1 MSLLPFSKS
10 LEHKKTKHWTL
21 GIASK
26 HRLSWSRRT
35 INQSAENEGS
45 IRNQAKNDRE
55 TGPPYGE
62 QEIKRPYDQ
71 CATINTTRNFQE
83 HKQWDQSGNN
93 DWEVNCE
100 DMESDIYSWV
110 ATEMAGTEAVMPT
123 HCIHRTRLSRPLN
136 ITLSPDALTS
146 SSLDEITSDS
156 HQTVDAFTQVPITPE
171 ESFALLLDYQS
182 SSDTF
187 LNDSVHPHA
196 QGTHPAT
203 FPIYAHMHNA
213 NPEWHDL
220 VDRAFCNSLTKQE
233 QRRQGL
239 WWELI
244 KGERE
249 YVRDMGI
256 VCNVFMQS
264 LRDCRPPV
272 IEPARLEL
280 FSVEVFSNAAQIY
293 HAHIKILKRLMERQR
308 QEWPL
313 LATATDIFLQSL
325 LEIADLYDAYM
336 KNYPFAQAS
345 VRRELATNDAFQQFI
360 NSCTT
365 ASLTYK
371 RDIFVFLS
379 RPVTRFPRMLLI
391 LDALLRATP
400 VDHSDCDDIPVLKEL
415 LERVVKSS
423 QPGIESAEGKI
434 KLWNTAER
442 LLFRKGEIVDLDISD
457 PKRRLI
463 HMGHVLQ
470 RVRNETYWHGWQDIQ
485 AILLDNYLLLTHSDD
500 DGSLVVVSRPVH
512 LDFIN
517 IVAKNGVSERRYD
530 YVFSKIQRGGRRI
543 ESMLPTESLMFP
555 FIILAEENPTR
566 SFTLCVGTEK
576 ERLKWV
582 GKIEEAKSLRKFDM
596 ESNRSFVVDTIT
608 TPLAITDC
616 LTCADIF
623 KIHDRDTVA
632 LSTFNSI
639 WVGWLRDSLSFR
651 QLIKFESGH
660 ITTVAVS
667 EDSGWMLVISSGIL
681 YAFGLKELIPTSE
694 PSTWN
699 VKSQRQ
705 GEILSRQ
712 GQTVIW
718 VCTGETK
725 GKTLVA
731 YATYSKSSHV
741 TQLEFLEPL
750 PGNTFRLFAQSLSTL
765 NLPGY
770 ASCLTFFRQ
779 TVAVITEKSIII
791 VDPGSSTY
799 HCVPA
804 PGSANSLGEDA
815 PVLKLLSSV
824 GRKKSGTKPLG
835 MWQTGGNEFVL
846 VYDWGAC
853 FVTKYGELCRLGAFL
868 KWNIVPS
875 YAFYSPPY
883 LLLFDEHYYRV
894 EVRVAITGKMC
905 EVVEEKGLRMIPW
918 SREGQ
923 AMIGWSQRGLIRLV
937 ETEAIQS

>member
-26 HRLSWSRRT
+26 HRLSWSRRI

-93 DWEVNCE
+93 DWEVYCE
-100 DMESDIYSWV
+100 DMESDVYSWV
-110 ATEMAGTEAVMPT
+110 ATEMAGTEAVIPT
-123 HCIHRTRLSRPLN
+123 HCINGTKLSRPLN
-136 ITLSPDALTS
+136 ITLSPGALTS

-156 HQTVDAFTQVPITPE
+156 HQTVDAFTQVSITPE

-264 LRDCRPPV
+264 LRDCRTPV

-293 HAHIKILKRLMERQR
+293 HVHIKILKRLMERQR

-400 VDHSDCDDIPVLKEL
+400 VDHSDCEDIPILKEL

-442 LLFRKGEIVDLDISD
+442 LLFRKGEIV
-457 PKRRLI
+457 
-463 HMGHVLQ
+463 
-470 RVRNETYWHGWQDIQ
+470 
-485 AILLDNYLLLTHSDD
+485 
-500 DGSLVVVSRPVH
+500 VSI
-512 LDFIN
+512 FA
-517 IVAKNGVSERRYD
+517 VA
-530 YVFSKIQRGGRRI
+530 
-543 ESMLPTESLMFP
+543 
-555 FIILAEENPTR
+555 
-566 SFTLCVGTEK
+566 
-576 ERLKWV
+576 
-582 GKIEEAKSLRKFDM
+582 
-596 ESNRSFVVDTIT
+596 
-608 TPLAITDC
+608 
-616 LTCADIF
+616 
-623 KIHDRDTVA
+623 
-632 LSTFNSI
+632 
-639 WVGWLRDSLSFR
+639 
-651 QLIKFESGH
+651 
-660 ITTVAVS
+660 

-681 YAFGLKELIPTSE
+681 YAFGLQELIPTSE

-718 VCTGETK
+718 VCTGKTK
-725 GKTLVA
+725 GKTLGEFIVA

-791 VDPGSSTY
+791 VEPGSSTY

-835 MWQTGGNEFVL
+835 MWQIGGNEFVL